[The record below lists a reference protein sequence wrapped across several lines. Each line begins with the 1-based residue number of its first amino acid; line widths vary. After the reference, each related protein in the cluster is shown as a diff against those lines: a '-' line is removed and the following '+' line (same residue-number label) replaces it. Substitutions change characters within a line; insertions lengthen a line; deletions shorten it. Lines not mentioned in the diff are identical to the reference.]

1 MGELPPGARQPSVRR
16 PLRHVAASGP
26 SAAVT
31 HLGVVYTTMDG
42 RTGNMLR
49 RLILT
54 AALTTALTLT
64 GSGAVQAARCK
75 VPASLR
81 LGVPFVER
89 ISTTNVGCDVGRD
102 VARGIIRRYDAGK
115 PIAAEIGAPQPTFAV
130 RAVRGRRH
138 VYFTCRGRY
147 VELNPDG
154 DLAYELRCTQRTR
167 MVRLLLYS

>member
-1 MGELPPGARQPSVRR
+1 
-16 PLRHVAASGP
+16 
-26 SAAVT
+26 
-31 HLGVVYTTMDG
+31 MDG
-42 RTGNMLR
+42 GTGNMLR
-49 RLILT
+49 RLTLT

-81 LGVPFVER
+81 LGVPFIER

-130 RAVRGRRH
+130 RAVRGLRH
-138 VYFTCRGRY
+138 GWFTCRGRY

-167 MVRLLLYS
+167 MVRVLLYS

>member
-1 MGELPPGARQPSVRR
+1 
-16 PLRHVAASGP
+16 
-26 SAAVT
+26 
-31 HLGVVYTTMDG
+31 
-42 RTGNMLR
+42 MLR
-49 RLILT
+49 RLTLT

-130 RAVRGRRH
+130 ARGRRH
-138 VYFTCRGRY
+138 GYFTCRGRY

-167 MVRLLLYS
+167 MVRVLLYS